1 MKILITGGTVFVS
14 RFAAEYFVA
23 RGHDVYVLNRNTK
36 PQPHGVKLL
45 NADRNAL
52 GNALKK
58 LHFDAVIDITA
69 YNAEHVRSL
78 VNSISSFDDYVLIS
92 SSAVYP
98 DHAPQPFTENTERG
112 ANKFWGAYGTD
123 KIAAED
129 AALSLCPQ
137 AYIIRPPYIYGE
149 YNNIYRE
156 AFVFDCADAGLP
168 FYVPADG
175 GMRLQFV
182 HVEDICRFIE
192 TLIIKKPKRNVYNIG
207 NTPVTTN
214 EWVQACY
221 DAAGK
226 TPVLKHVYADIEQR
240 LYFPFHAYS
249 YALDDA
255 QAKILMPDRIELYDG
270 IKRAYAQYSRDGS
283 LVRRKDYLKFIDENL
298 RDIT

>member
-14 RFAAEYFVA
+14 RFTAEYFVA
-23 RGHDVYVLNRNTK
+23 REHDVYVLNRNTK

-78 VNSISSFDDYVLIS
+78 INSIGGFDDYVLIS

-98 DHAPQPFTENTERG
+98 EYAPQPFTENTERG

-129 AALSLCPQ
+129 AALSLCPH

-168 FYVPADG
+168 FYVPADD

-270 IKRAYAQYSRDGS
+270 IKRAYAQYSRDKS